1 MTRGT
6 TPGTTLPIEGELPMS
21 FAFCWVVFSFFASG
35 FACAHASAIP
45 LLKDCEHKT
54 ESGKIYADGMV
65 YENGL
70 RGLHAK
76 TDFAV
81 GTVLFSSNSKYE
93 ITSEVMQQLNYVNAA
108 AVPDFERLFEDGADL
123 QKIWS
128 SYEQQSTQRYNILI
142 EQTFL
147 HTDFSPT
154 SNKKLLSYNKNNLK
168 ILPESVKVTVMKT
181 IKKGEPLLRQYGL
194 TWISLVYQ
202 ACLFS
207 KKQLCFYDKNFK
219 NMEGRKT
226 MCKHRHVSRGQFA
239 SLWNQQERDKE
250 GLVLLDRKTSKNY
263 KRILKKLYSYILPTM
278 TDPKDDSKKMVFLN
292 EMTTGTRELV
302 SLIKRWTK
310 RGLLLIEVRSE
321 KDDL

>member
-1 MTRGT
+1 
-6 TPGTTLPIEGELPMS
+6 MS
-21 FAFCWVVFSFFASG
+21 CFAFCWFVFSFFA
-35 FACAHASAIP
+35 CAHAIP

-54 ESGKIYADGMV
+54 ESGNIYADGMV

-81 GTVLFSSNSKYE
+81 GTILFSSNSKYE
-93 ITSEVMQQLNYVNAA
+93 ITGEVMQQLNYVNAA
-108 AVPDFERLFEDGADL
+108 AVPDFERLFEDSADLHRL
-123 QKIWS
+123 QKIWKK
-128 SYEQQSTQRYNILI
+128 YEKQSMRNYNILI

-147 HTDFSPT
+147 HTDFSPA
-154 SNKKLLSYNKNNLK
+154 SNKKLLRYNLNKGGHGTG

-239 SLWNQQERDKE
+239 SLWNQQERDDE
-250 GLVLLDRKTSKNY
+250 GLVLLDRKTAKKY
-263 KRILKKLYSYILPTM
+263 KKILKKLYSYILPTM
-278 TDPKDDSKKMVFLN
+278 TKDNSKLIIFLN

-302 SLIKRWTK
+302 SLIKKWTK
-310 RGLLLIEVRSE
+310 RGLIAVRSE

>member
-1 MTRGT
+1 MKG
-6 TPGTTLPIEGELPMS
+6 
-21 FAFCWVVFSFFASG
+21 
-35 FACAHASAIP
+35 
-45 LLKDCEHKT
+45 
-54 ESGKIYADGMV
+54 
-65 YENGL
+65 
-70 RGLHAK
+70 
-76 TDFAV
+76 
-81 GTVLFSSNSKYE
+81 
-93 ITSEVMQQLNYVNAA
+93 
-108 AVPDFERLFEDGADL
+108 
-123 QKIWS
+123 
-128 SYEQQSTQRYNILI
+128 YNILI

-154 SNKKLLSYNKNNLK
+154 SNKKLLRYNLNKGGHGTG

-239 SLWNQQERDKE
+239 SLWNQQERDDE
-250 GLVLLDRKTSKNY
+250 GLVLLDRKTAKKYKN
-263 KRILKKLYSYILPTM
+263 ILKKLYSYILPTM
-278 TDPKDDSKKMVFLN
+278 TKDNSKLITFLN

-302 SLIKRWTK
+302 SLIKKWTK
-310 RGLLLIEVRSE
+310 RGLIAVRSE